1 MKNKKQRANHKFYMT
16 KTLFEAIMTKTLFE
30 AIMTK
35 TLFEAIMKRSELTS
49 KYYKQKILKIATI
62 TRNNEIFALCY
73 IRKRE

>member
-1 MKNKKQRANHKFYMT
+1 MKSKKQRANHKFY
-16 KTLFEAIMTKTLFE
+16 
-30 AIMTK
+30 MTK

-62 TRNNEIFALCY
+62 TRNKEIFALHY

>member
-1 MKNKKQRANHKFYMT
+1 
-16 KTLFEAIMTKTLFE
+16 MTKTLFE

-62 TRNNEIFALCY
+62 TRNKEIFALHY

>member
-1 MKNKKQRANHKFYMT
+1 MKSKKQRANHKFYMT
-16 KTLFEAIMTKTLFE
+16 KTLFEAIL
-30 AIMTK
+30 TK

-62 TRNNEIFALCY
+62 TRNKEIFALHY